1 MAAALNLPS
10 FLRRYRGGFF
20 ALAGAVLI
28 VGVVQVIEVALRPVA
43 LYTGTVLLS
52 VCLALALFNGRKKI
66 PFLPLGSAK
75 AWLKFHLYAGWIGV
89 VLFGCHLNWQW
100 PRSGF
105 NQALAGVFL
114 VVALSGIG
122 GWWLS
127 RFLPPRLTASG
138 EPLTYERIT
147 RLRMELAE
155 ETSRLAVE
163 SSAATGGSSTF
174 ADFYT
179 RCLHGYLHAPPSW
192 LLALRTSDADYR
204 AAATELQA
212 LRRYMNDAE
221 RVLADRF
228 DALIDAKRNLD
239 FQASAQRLLKLWLF
253 VHVPFSAS
261 LLLLAAAHVLI
272 VLAFSGAW

>member
-1 MAAALNLPS
+1 MNSSWLGNVGGGAPS
-10 FLRRYRGGFF
+10 WLRR
-20 ALAGAVLI
+20 AVR
-28 VGVVQVIEVALRPVA
+28 A
-43 LYTGTVLLS
+43 
-52 VCLALALFNGRKKI
+52 
-66 PFLPLGSAK
+66 
-75 AWLKFHLYAGWIGV
+75 
-89 VLFGCHLNWQW
+89 
-100 PRSGF
+100 
-105 NQALAGVFL
+105 
-114 VVALSGIG
+114 
-122 GWWLS
+122 
-127 RFLPPRLTASG
+127 
-138 EPLTYERIT
+138 
-147 RLRMELAE
+147 
-155 ETSRLAVE
+155 
-163 SSAATGGSSTF
+163 
-174 ADFYT
+174 
-179 RCLHGYLHAPPSW
+179 PSW